1 MSEEN
6 IQTVEETTEVEV
18 ATETP
23 VEETIT
29 AQEIDYQK
37 KFSESSKEALRLLEE
52 NKAKEAEI
60 ERLRQLTEGNA
71 VTTADDSELYPGF
84 SSLSEDE
91 QRNLIEYTNGVTK
104 KAVDNIYKDPAIA
117 FAKRSYNEQKWN
129 EAFQS
134 LEADFPQIRETK
146 DEFKQKYF
154 NANNVPDNIG
164 DILKDLAKVH
174 LFDKA
179 RDIGAQEATEK
190 LGRIE
195 IERAAGGDKTP
206 TSTSR
211 SMEDW
216 NRMKEEN
223 PAQFAR
229 MAKEFNKDMESG
241 KSR

>member
-18 ATETP
+18 ATENP
-23 VEETIT
+23 IEETIT
-29 AQEIDYQK
+29 TPEIDYQK

-52 NKAKEAEI
+52 TKAKDAEI

-84 SSLSEDE
+84 SSLSEEE
-91 QRNLIEYTNGVTK
+91 QQNLINYTNGVTK

-129 EAFQS
+129 SAFNDVS
-134 LEADFPQIRETK
+134 AKYPTLRD
-146 DEFKQKYF
+146 DGEFKRKF
-154 NANNVPDNIG
+154 FKADNVPDNIG
-164 DILKDLAKVH
+164 DLLDDLAKIH

-179 RDIGAQEATEK
+179 KDLGAQEAAEK

-195 IERAAGGDKTP
+195 IERSAGGDKTP
-206 TSTSR
+206 TTTTR

-216 NRMKEEN
+216 HRMAQEN
-223 PAQFAR
+223 PAQFAK
-229 MAKEFNKDMESG
+229 MKEEFNKDMASG
-241 KSR
+241 KSK